1 MQQLKPALI
10 TFLFLSLITGIIY
23 PLVVLGFGQT
33 LFSHEAN
40 GSLIEVNKQLVGSS
54 LIGQNFRSNKYLWS
68 RPSATSDHPYN
79 ALASG
84 GTNLGP
90 SNPQLID
97 SIKARVESLGATSM
111 TPVPIDLVTSSGS
124 GLDPEISIASA
135 YFQMARIAKARGIS
149 QDAVEDIINKYAQSP
164 ILGFFG
170 EARVNVLQVNLALD
184 GVKQ

>member
-1 MQQLKPALI
+1 
-10 TFLFLSLITGIIY
+10 
-23 PLVVLGFGQT
+23 
-33 LFSHEAN
+33 
-40 GSLIEVNKQLVGSS
+40 
-54 LIGQNFRSNKYLWS
+54 
-68 RPSATSDHPYN
+68 
-79 ALASG
+79 
-84 GTNLGP
+84 
-90 SNPQLID
+90 
-97 SIKARVESLGATSM
+97 M